1 LAVVV
6 AVEAMAAILV
16 KTEIP
21 EVQAAVAVLAIQ
33 ALAVLVHR
41 VKVMLGV
48 TLEQVNLLA
57 AVAAAVLA
65 VWATTL
71 TVLAELLVL
80 AA

>member
-1 LAVVV
+1 
-6 AVEAMAAILV
+6 MAAHLV
-16 KTEIP
+16 ETEMP

-48 TLEQVNLLA
+48 TLKQVNLLA

-71 TVLAELLVL
+71 TILATDLLVL